1 MIFAASGT
9 TGFPFKRLLEAIEI
23 ISGSRLQEKIIL
35 QYSQPL
41 DRIFPRRVR
50 VVKFVPI
57 KSMNL
62 LFSTADVILT
72 HAGFGSVLQA
82 VKLGKRPPIVF
93 PRLSKFGE
101 HIDDHQLAFAKYLAS
116 RKLVHMLSKPEGIL
130 RLIKTAGASAHHEKI
145 ALMETGRFR
154 LINYLTEITSKYGSK

>member
-35 QYSQPL
+35 QYNQPL
-41 DRIFPRRVR
+41 DRIFPRHVR

-62 LFSTADVILT
+62 LFSTADIILT
-72 HAGFGSVLQA
+72 HAGFGSVSQA
-82 VKLGKRPPIVF
+82 IKLGKRPPIVF

-101 HIDDHQLAFAKYLAS
+101 HIDDHQLAFARYLVS
-116 RKLVHMLSKPEGIL
+116 RKLILMLSKPEDIL
-130 RLIKTAGASAHHEKI
+130 RLIKTVEVSAPHKKVSS
-145 ALMETGRFR
+145 METGRYK
-154 LINYLTEITSKYGSK
+154 LINYLTEITLNYGSK